1 LSRAFLNRVSVAAA
15 LLALPAAASAETVV
29 SSGPDAVSVTV
40 YRDPGRRG
48 GGTLDLRWLAGFAL
62 VTETRTVAIP
72 AGTSDIRFE
81 GVAEGIVPVSAIVTG
96 LPGGVVQKNRDA
108 RLLSPAALVDG
119 TLGRR
124 VTVRRTDPATGRVV
138 EEPAVIRAGPSQG
151 VVLETKAG
159 FEALG
164 CSGLPEKLIYDQV
177 PPGLSPRPTLSVT
190 TRSPAAATV
199 KVSLSYLASGFDWN
213 ASYVARV
220 APDGRTLDLFAW
232 LTLANG
238 NGESF
243 AAAETQAVAGTL
255 NRTGDDGPQDDGPD
269 PQLRLQCWPM
279 DSTRSA
285 PESMVPL
292 PPPPPPAPPMAA
304 PQMAEGADVVV
315 TAARFQAVQEE
326 LGDLKLY
333 RVPERVTIAAN
344 AQKQVALVQK
354 TGIPFERLHTVTV
367 LAELGEGD
375 SWPTAI
381 LLRTKNVVARQLG
394 VPLPSGGVALFEQAS
409 GRDILVGEGQMRDTA
424 IGEDVEIAAGTSEQ
438 VRIAVT
444 DPGGDP
450 RERLMTLTNA
460 NPFPVTV
467 EVLLRTRPDRPV
479 ERPSVRLGKKN
490 GIGMWVAQVPAHG
503 SSALR
508 YRLKPDD

>member
-1 LSRAFLNRVSVAAA
+1 MSPGGLSPFVAAIALLATPAVATTVVSPGPERVSV
-15 LLALPAAASAETVV
+15 TI
-29 SSGPDAVSVTV
+29 
-40 YRDPGRRG
+40 YRDPDRSG

-62 VTETRTVAIP
+62 VTETRTVTIP
-72 AGTSDIRFE
+72 AGESELRFE

-108 RLLSPAALVDG
+108 RQLSAAALVDG
-119 TLGRR
+119 SLGRR
-124 VTVRRTDPATGRVV
+124 VTIRRTNPETGRVV
-138 EEPAVIRAGPSQG
+138 EEPAVIRAGPDLG
-151 VVLETKAG
+151 VILETKAG

-164 CSGLPEKLIYDQV
+164 CSGLPEKLVYDQL
-177 PPGLSPRPTLSVT
+177 PPGLSSRPTLSVT

-199 KVSLSYLASGFDWN
+199 KVSLSYLSSGFDWSAN
-213 ASYVARV
+213 YVARV

-243 AAAETQAVAGTL
+243 PAADTQAVAGTL
-255 NRTGDDGPQDDGPD
+255 NRTRDDGARDDGPD

-285 PESMVPL
+285 AESMTPVPPPP
-292 PPPPPPAPPMAA
+292 PPPPPPAPA
-304 PQMAEGADVVV
+304 PQMAAPDVVV

-344 AQKQVALVQK
+344 SQKQIALVQK
-354 TGIPFERLHTVTV
+354 TGVPFERLYTATVS
-367 LAELGEGD
+367 AELGD
-375 SWPTAI
+375 AQSKPTAI

-394 VPLPSGGVALFEQAS
+394 VPLPSGRVALFEQAAA
-409 GRDILVGEGQMRDTA
+409 RDILVGEGQLRDTA
-424 IGEDVEIAAGTSEQ
+424 VGEDVEIAAGVSEQ
-438 VRIAVT
+438 VRIALT
-444 DPGGDP
+444 DPGADP

-460 NPFPVTV
+460 NPFPVKV
-467 EVLLRTRPDRPV
+467 EVLIRTSPERPM
-479 ERPSVRLGKKN
+479 ERPSVRLDTKN
-490 GIGMWVAQVPAHG
+490 GLRLWAAPVPANG
-503 SSALR
+503 SATLR
-508 YRLKPDD
+508 YRLKPNG